1 MSLRA
6 FGICALLA
14 MARGAVPVPLPQAA
28 GPVDALVSAFEQAV
42 QRGDAAALRALTDP
56 RVPAAIVREITDTP
70 TVAGA
75 SRVTIRERDR
85 AAIGSDRVRLLFE
98 ILAERGEEGR
108 VSTWRVDAA
117 SAAGTAGWRIDDIER
132 LTAVSG
138 LYRLALD
145 RTHEYDVRTVTIR
158 APDLS
163 LSIRAGRAFVA
174 RASDGITA
182 VVVLG
187 RGQTDFSP
195 APDAERGQLR
205 IFCGSDALRVDFD
218 ALFVRVSPADFDRT
232 FSGQPLTPR
241 DVDPG
246 DLRRASQIFQTY
258 LSKSFQIDLGDLSA
272 AQWSLIPDSGDFIA
286 EFETHRYG
294 TLTYARS
301 TADPEDIS
309 LFDRRRRRNISL
321 YASQARLAARGRFY
335 SEDDQ
340 VPYDVEHEDV
350 DVSFAPDRAWIEGRT
365 HLQIHIRSEAVST
378 LTLHLADTLTVK
390 SVVSPQFGRLLLL
403 KVIGQNEVIL
413 GLPGLVAGGTTF
425 DVTIAYA
432 GRLPPQP
439 IDAEAASPQQS
450 DQEPQQQG
458 DTIEMPPEPYYLYSN
473 RSYWYPQSVVTDYA
487 TARLRVTIPAD
498 LEVVASGIATGAPEM
513 MPAEPGGRPRKRVEF
528 DAPAPVRYLACVIS
542 RFVPGPAAGGAVKAP
557 AAPALRI
564 VASPKTAY
572 LARDELEK
580 AADVVNFYGSIMRQA
595 PYADLT
601 IALAESTLPG
611 GHSPAYF
618 SLLDEPLATSPVTW
632 TNDPVAFGAFPSF
645 FIAHEVA
652 HQWWGD
658 GVGWKNYHEQWLSE
672 GFAQYFAA
680 MYAEHTRGPA
690 LFADLLRQMR
700 RWAIDAS
707 PQGPVYLGYRIGHI
721 KGNSRMFRAIVY
733 DKGAIVLHMLRRLL
747 GDDAF
752 FAGLREFY
760 QTWQYKKAGT
770 DDLRVAMEH
779 ASGRPLARFF
789 DDWIYGSTIP
799 RAHVTSTVDSAAH
812 VLRVRV
818 DQLNAQPFDFPVT
831 VTITYADGQTEDV
844 FVAVA
849 DKTTT
854 RTIPLRGRVRSI
866 DVNRDGG
873 TLANIVR

>member
-6 FGICALLA
+6 FGLCALLA
-14 MARGAVPVPLPQAA
+14 MARGAVPLPLPQAA
-28 GPVDALVSAFEQAV
+28 IPVDPLVSAFEQAV
-42 QRGDAAALRALTDP
+42 QRGDAAALRALTVP
-56 RVPAAIVREITDTP
+56 RVPDAIVHEITDTK
-70 TVAGA
+70 TIAGA
-75 SRVTIRERDR
+75 ARVTIRERDR

-98 ILAERGEEGR
+98 ILAERGADGR

-117 SAAGTAGWRIDDIER
+117 SAAGAAGWRIDDIER
-132 LTAVSG
+132 LTVVSG

-145 RTHEYDVRTVTIR
+145 RAHEYDVRDVTIR

-174 RASDGITA
+174 RSGDGITA

-187 RGQTDFSP
+187 RGRTDFSP
-195 APDAERGQLR
+195 APEAERGQLR

-218 ALFVRVSPADFDRT
+218 ALYVRLSPADFGRT
-232 FSGQPLTPR
+232 FSGPPLTPR
-241 DVDPG
+241 DVDAG

-272 AQWSLIPDSGDFIA
+272 AEWSLVPDPGDFIA

-294 TLTYARS
+294 ALTYARS

-321 YASQARLAARGRFY
+321 YASPARLAARGRFY

-340 VPYDVEHEDV
+340 VAYHVEHEDV

-365 HLQIHIRSEAVST
+365 HLQIHLRSEAVST

-390 SVVSPQFGRLLLL
+390 SAVSQQFGRLLLL
-403 KVIGQNEVIL
+403 KVIGQNEVVL
-413 GLPGLVAGGTTF
+413 GLPGLVAGDTTF

-439 IDAEAASPQQS
+439 IDAEAAGPQQL
-450 DQEPQQQG
+450 DQEQQQQA
-458 DTIEMPPEPYYLYSN
+458 DAIEIPPEPYYLYSN
-473 RSYWYPQSVVTDYA
+473 RTYWYPQSLVTDYA
-487 TARLRVTIPAD
+487 TARLRVTVPAELD
-498 LEVVASGIATGAPEM
+498 VVASGIASGTPEM
-513 MPAEPGGRPRKRVEF
+513 IPAEPGGRSRKRVEF

-542 RFVPGPAAGGAVKAP
+542 RFSPGPAAGTVNAP

-564 VASPKTAY
+564 VASPKTTY

-580 AADVVNFYGSIMRQA
+580 AADVVSFYGSIMRQA

-601 IALAESTLPG
+601 IALTESTLPG

-618 SLLDEPLATSPVTW
+618 SLIDEPLATSPVTW
-632 TNDPVAFGAFPSF
+632 ANDPVAFGAFPSF

-700 RWAIDAS
+700 RWSIDAS

-721 KGNSRMFRAIVY
+721 KGDSRMFRAIVY
-733 DKGAIVLHMLRRLL
+733 DKGAMVLHMLRRLL

-770 DDLRVAMEH
+770 DDLRIAMEH
-779 ASGRPLARFF
+779 ASGHPLSRFF

-799 RAHVTSTVDSAAH
+799 RARVASTVDSAAH

-818 DQLNAQPFDFPVT
+818 DQLEAQPFEFPVT
-831 VTITYADGQTEDV
+831 VTITYADGQSEDV
-844 FVAVA
+844 FIAVS
-849 DKTTT
+849 DKTTM
-854 RTIPLRGRVRSI
+854 RTIPLHGRVRSI

-873 TLANIVR
+873 TLADIVR